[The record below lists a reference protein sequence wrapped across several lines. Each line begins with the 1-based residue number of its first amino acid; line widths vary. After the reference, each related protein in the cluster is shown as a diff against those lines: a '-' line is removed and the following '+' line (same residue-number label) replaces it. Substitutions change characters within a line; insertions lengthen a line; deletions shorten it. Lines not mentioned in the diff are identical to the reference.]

1 MIRKIKKE
9 EYQKVIEFAN
19 EQCEID
25 FRKVQPTIYSI
36 DENYKYH
43 YIYQI
48 GDEIIGTFLAK
59 TLVYKNVKMLGIG
72 TLCVRK
78 DKRNSNIM
86 QEMFAYISENLEKD
100 CDIIYLIGDKKR
112 YERLGYYKVGIIGT
126 LKIKN
131 KYLSC
136 NTDEVEIKELTDIS
150 DKEFEIIS
158 KYDPVCRNKYDAI
171 KIYKGSSKQ
180 NIIYLLTQKDKR
192 SIVIFDQLKFEIVEM
207 FGEISS
213 EEMIKTI
220 MLKNNSEY
228 VNVNSDFSTLK
239 TMYEYC
245 DKYTMSNRVSLKI
258 INYSNIIRKLF
269 SYKGNRFGSLKF
281 ELKDETILINYSNNG
296 LEVITKK
303 EKNEKYISEREII
316 NILFGNIYSIDYI
329 ESNMN
334 LIVLWFPLCIPSTL
348 VSIDRV

>member
-1 MIRKIKKE
+1 
-9 EYQKVIEFAN
+9 
-19 EQCEID
+19 
-25 FRKVQPTIYSI
+25 
-36 DENYKYH
+36 
-43 YIYQI
+43 
-48 GDEIIGTFLAK
+48 
-59 TLVYKNVKMLGIG
+59 
-72 TLCVRK
+72 
-78 DKRNSNIM
+78 
-86 QEMFAYISENLEKD
+86 
-100 CDIIYLIGDKKR
+100 
-112 YERLGYYKVGIIGT
+112 
-126 LKIKN
+126 
-131 KYLSC
+131 
-136 NTDEVEIKELTDIS
+136 
-150 DKEFEIIS
+150 
-158 KYDPVCRNKYDAI
+158 
-171 KIYKGSSKQ
+171 
-180 NIIYLLTQKDKR
+180 
-192 SIVIFDQLKFEIVEM
+192 M

-213 EEMIKTI
+213 EKMIKTI
-220 MLKNNSEY
+220 MLKKNSEY